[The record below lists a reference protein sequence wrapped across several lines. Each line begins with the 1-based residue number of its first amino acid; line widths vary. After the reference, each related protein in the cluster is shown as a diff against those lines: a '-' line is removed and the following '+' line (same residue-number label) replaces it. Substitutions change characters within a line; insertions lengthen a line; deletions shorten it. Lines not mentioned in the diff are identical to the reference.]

1 LQCFR
6 RPDCLRGSPSRG
18 TACADRSDETKC
30 DGRADTA
37 AIVLLVPTS
46 SDASP
51 ITSAADRVFEVALGA
66 VIWLTISLVLFPSG
80 ACGSAIEVAART
92 LERLAPCLGELMAAL
107 KWGLDVAA
115 LHRIQD
121 GIGEVLTER
130 NLAGGEAEG
139 RTRRAIFG
147 ARHGPC
153 CCLRCSGCATTV

>member
-1 LQCFR
+1 M
-6 RPDCLRGSPSRG
+6 RGSPSRG
-18 TACADRSDETKC
+18 TACADRSNETRF

-51 ITSAADRVFEVALGA
+51 ITSAADRVFEVALDA
-66 VIWLTISLVLFPSG
+66 LIWLTTSLVLFPSG

-92 LERLAPCLGELMAAL
+92 LERLAHWLGELMAAL

-121 GIGEVLTER
+121 GIGEVLTEL

-147 ARHGPC
+147 ARHGPAAAC
-153 CCLRCSGCATTV
+153 AAQVAATTL